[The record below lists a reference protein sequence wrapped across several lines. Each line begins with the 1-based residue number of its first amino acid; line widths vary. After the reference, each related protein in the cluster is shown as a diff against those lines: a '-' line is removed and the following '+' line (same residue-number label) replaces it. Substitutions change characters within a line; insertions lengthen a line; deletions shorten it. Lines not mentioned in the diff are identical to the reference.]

1 MVPYGLNKEQ
11 FVSMYQRKLDRLSDQ
26 AIRALRDL
34 LAIPISH
41 DVEEAN
47 LEIFPDEYGG
57 APDVWAYWRGKN
69 NKVDHVDQSLFPG
82 RSLELD
88 LGLKDL
94 ADIDEQYFVEP
105 DDFPGL
111 QLTVS
116 LLSRWLAESWW
127 KAGGWAYP
135 VPTTLAV
142 HDFGSY
148 GWVQLSKGG
157 T

>member
-1 MVPYGLNKEQ
+1 MVPYGLNQEQ

-26 AIRALRDL
+26 VISALRDL
-34 LAIPISH
+34 LAVPLGHGI
-41 DVEEAN
+41 DEAH
-47 LEIFPDEYGG
+47 LEVFPDDYGG
-57 APDVWAYWRGKN
+57 APSIWAYWRGKN
-69 NKVDHVDQSLFPG
+69 NKVDHGDQSLFPG

-88 LGLKDL
+88 LDLRDL
-94 ADIDEQYFVEP
+94 AEIDEQYFVEP
-105 DDFPGL
+105 DKFPGL
-111 QLTVS
+111 QLTAD

-127 KAGGWAYP
+127 KAGGWTYP
-135 VPTTLAV
+135 VPVTLAV

>member
-1 MVPYGLNKEQ
+1 MVPYGLNQEQ

-26 AIRALRDL
+26 VIRALRDL
-34 LAIPISH
+34 LAVPLGDGI
-41 DVEEAN
+41 DEAH
-47 LEIFPDEYGG
+47 LEVFPDDYGG
-57 APDVWAYWRGKN
+57 APSIWAYWRGKN
-69 NKVDHVDQSLFPG
+69 NKIDHGDQSLFPG

-88 LGLKDL
+88 LDLRDL
-94 ADIDEQYFVEP
+94 AEIDEQYFVEP
-105 DDFPGL
+105 DKFPGL
-111 QLTVS
+111 QLTAD

-127 KAGGWAYP
+127 KAGGWTYP
-135 VPTTLAV
+135 VPVTLAV

>member
-1 MVPYGLNKEQ
+1 MVPYGLNQEQ

-26 AIRALRDL
+26 TIRALREILTLPLGHGVDG
-34 LAIPISH
+34 AH
-41 DVEEAN
+41 
-47 LEIFPDEYGG
+47 LEIFQDEYGG
-57 APDVWAYWRGKN
+57 APSIWAYWRGKS

-88 LGLKDL
+88 LDLKDL
-94 ADIDEQYFVEP
+94 AEIDEQYFSRP
-105 DDFPGL
+105 DEFPGL
-111 QLTVS
+111 QLTAS

-127 KAGGWAYP
+127 KAGGWTYP
-135 VPTTLAV
+135 VPATLAV
-142 HDFGSY
+142 HDYGSY